1 MSVATDTLPRLAA
14 GAVLAI
20 AVGYVLHIAASILI
34 PLVLGAFIAYIFI
47 TLTDWL
53 RAAPVV
59 WRFLPGWLA
68 HVAALAVIVGLI
80 WGLVLLV
87 TSNLARV
94 EEQLPVYRDNLQA
107 LTGRMAAWLNLED
120 VPTLQEVFDRAVAA
134 IDLSRVLGGTVTV
147 VAALIGNLLV
157 VFIYTA
163 FLLMERSALMT
174 KLELLADTP
183 AGAKRIAAAL
193 GEISERIGRYLTLK
207 AFVSTIVGL
216 ASWAVMRVVG
226 IDYAEF
232 WAVLIFV
239 FNFIPYVGSFVAVLL
254 PVAISL
260 VQFGTLGPFLVAL
273 LGLTAAQVAV
283 GNFLEPNLMGRSL
296 NLSPVVILLSLAA
309 WSALWGT
316 VGAFL
321 CVPITV
327 IMMIIFAEFEVT
339 RPLAILISQD
349 GRIDRDDNRRGDH
362 GVTETAAAT
371 ASREPADR

>member
-1 MSVATDTLPRLAA
+1 MSVPTDTLPHLAA
-14 GAVLAI
+14 GAILAI
-20 AVGYVLHIAASILI
+20 ALGYVLHIAAPILI
-34 PLVLGAFIAYIFI
+34 PLVLGVFIAYIFI

-53 RAAPVV
+53 RAAPVLG
-59 WRFLPGWLA
+59 RFLPGWAA

-107 LTGRMAAWLNLED
+107 LTARIAAMLNLED

-174 KLELLADTP
+174 KLELLAETP
-183 AGAKRIAAAL
+183 AGAKRIAAAI

-207 AFVSTIVGL
+207 AFVSAIVGV
-216 ASWAVMRVVG
+216 ASWGVMRLLG

-254 PVAISL
+254 PVALSL
-260 VQFGTLGPFLVAL
+260 VQFGTLGPFLLAL
-273 LGLTAAQVAV
+273 LGLTTVQVAV

-349 GRIDRDDNRRGDH
+349 GRIDPEDSQRSG
-362 GVTETAAAT
+362 
-371 ASREPADR
+371 PALT